1 MDDERRILILMTDH
15 WNLHSIVYYYS
26 STQQEELPRSRSFD
40 PPILKP
46 HVALALGKNDARARE
61 VAPGA
66 DGAPKAALP
75 QDHDHHRLLQRAP
88 APEAAPRPAPGAARP
103 TDQDPTPPS
112 GVKGKSYLTWADRAR
127 GNQEQ
132 ASNSQD
138 SHDPRLTNEL
148 KELRRANDSLRK
160 ENAQFKQ
167 EISRLAT
174 EIAEI
179 RKLALKPPAPPAATS
194 SSAMDTAEAPPK
206 AGAVK
211 RRALDSSREDETL
224 ELLSEL
230 KKAISNI
237 QSGLSQVQEMIAH
250 PQLGLVALSERIL
263 RLEGTHHGFL
273 PSTST
278 TPVPNLN
285 SVIAPPT
292 EGAILQAALSK
303 PMPKPKHG

>member
-1 MDDERRILILMTDH
+1 MSRRG
-15 WNLHSIVYYYS
+15 SKS
-26 STQQEELPRSRSFD
+26 RSAPRSRPSS
-40 PPILKP
+40 PSP
-46 HVALALGKNDARARE
+46 ARSGSR
-61 VAPGA
+61 GRSTSRTRS
-66 DGAPKAALP
+66 GSSN
-75 QDHDHHRLLQRAP
+75 R
-88 APEAAPRPAPGAARP
+88 PRSN
-103 TDQDPTPPS
+103 TPS
-112 GVKGKSYLTWADRAR
+112 GGKGKSYLTWADRAR
-127 GNQEQ
+127 GNQAQ

-303 PMPKPKHG
+303 PIPKPKHG

>member
-1 MDDERRILILMTDH
+1 MRLSRLQCPESASPRAVGT
-15 WNLHSIVYYYS
+15 SE
-26 STQQEELPRSRSFD
+26 QESVTLGWRKRS
-40 PPILKP
+40 
-46 HVALALGKNDARARE
+46 HE
-61 VAPGA
+61 VARGRNDTLVAEMLGVLFQAGNQSASHRDSRNTKIGA
-66 DGAPKAALP
+66 QTAG
-75 QDHDHHRLLQRAP
+75 
-88 APEAAPRPAPGAARP
+88 
-103 TDQDPTPPS
+103 PS
-112 GVKGKSYLTWADRAR
+112 GRHEFVGHGHGGGS
-127 GNQEQ
+127 
-132 ASNSQD
+132 
-138 SHDPRLTNEL
+138 
-148 KELRRANDSLRK
+148 
-160 ENAQFKQ
+160 
-167 EISRLAT
+167 
-174 EIAEI
+174 
-179 RKLALKPPAPPAATS
+179 
-194 SSAMDTAEAPPK
+194 PPK

>member
-1 MDDERRILILMTDH
+1 MNSGD
-15 WNLHSIVYYYS
+15 
-26 STQQEELPRSRSFD
+26 
-40 PPILKP
+40 
-46 HVALALGKNDARARE
+46 ALRGEIKKDM
-61 VAPGA
+61 
-66 DGAPKAALP
+66 K
-75 QDHDHHRLLQRAP
+75 RAP

-103 TDQDPTPPS
+103 TGQDPTPPS
-112 GVKGKSYLTWADRAR
+112 GGKSKSYLTWSDRAR
-127 GNQEQ
+127 GDQ
-132 ASNSQD
+132 AQAFNSQD

-179 RKLALKPPAPPAATS
+179 RKLALEPPAPPAATS
-194 SSAMDTAEAPPK
+194 SSAMDTAEAPSK

-211 RRALDSSREDETL
+211 RRALDSSRKDETL

-250 PQLGLVALSERIL
+250 PPAGSGRPQREN
-263 RLEGTHHGFL
+263 T
-273 PSTST
+273 
-278 TPVPNLN
+278 
-285 SVIAPPT
+285 
-292 EGAILQAALSK
+292 
-303 PMPKPKHG
+303 